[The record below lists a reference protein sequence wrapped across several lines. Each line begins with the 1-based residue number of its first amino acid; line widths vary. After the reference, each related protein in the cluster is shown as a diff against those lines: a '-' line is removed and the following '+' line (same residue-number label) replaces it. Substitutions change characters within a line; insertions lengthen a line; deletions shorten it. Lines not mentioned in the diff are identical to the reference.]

1 MNFCHDFACGA
12 HFGPKR
18 TARKVL
24 NSGFYWP
31 TLFHDSYMFCKSCVK
46 CQRSGNLGC
55 RHEMPQI
62 LIVVCEIFDV
72 WGIDFMGPSPSSFGY
87 LYILLAVDYV
97 SKWVEAKPT
106 RTNDSKVVVGFLQSN
121 IFSRLGFQKL

>member
-1 MNFCHDFACGA
+1 
-12 HFGPKR
+12 
-18 TARKVL
+18 
-24 NSGFYWP
+24 
-31 TLFHDSYMFCKSCVK
+31 MFCKSCVK
-46 CQRSGNLGC
+46 CQRSGNVGH

-62 LIVVCEIFDV
+62 PILVCEIFDV
-72 WGIDFMGPSPSSFGY
+72 WGIDFMGPFPSSFGY

-121 IFSRLGFQKL
+121 IFSRFGIPRALLSDRGTHFCNRVVEALLRKYGVIHKTSTAYHP